1 MFLYKLG
8 YKTTGGDEH
17 MKILHILAQLPSRTG
32 SGVYYSNMIEG
43 FKKYNYEQKAIFGCQ
58 DEYFCNILDDEDQ
71 YPVVFKSEELPF
83 PIVGMSDVMPYENT
97 LYSSMN
103 EEMLHIWKQAFR
115 KRLEK
120 AKVDFNPDIIFAHHL
135 WILTSLVREVFPN
148 TKIIGLCHNTD
159 LRQAKMNPH
168 LKDKHVNR
176 IHELDYVFSAS
187 EEQKNEIVK
196 TYDVDINKIIA
207 VGGGFNQNIFYPP
220 KEKIYDD
227 KIRLVFCAKID
238 PSKGIYELIE
248 VYKSLG
254 RGDITLD
261 IIGSPDEENKKKI
274 EDYIKEDNS
283 IKVYNVKDQVALGD
297 ELRKKD
303 IFLMPSYYEG
313 LGLMAIESLACGLYV
328 VTTEIEALMTL
339 LGEDIKASGI
349 IKYIPLPRI
358 YDTDKPVKEDLP
370 EFKENL
376 KEAMLCQIEKIR
388 ERKVFHQDIEDKIKS
403 FSWEGLVD
411 NMNNII
417 RKISY

>member
-1 MFLYKLG
+1 
-8 YKTTGGDEH
+8 
-17 MKILHILAQLPSRTG
+17 MKILHVLAQLPSKTG

-43 FKKYNYEQKAIFGCQ
+43 FKKYNYEQKAIFGYQ
-58 DEYFCNILDDEDQ
+58 DEYLWDTLAYEDH

-97 LYSSMN
+97 LYSSMT
-103 EEMLHIWKQAFR
+103 EEMLDIWKVAFR

-120 AKVDFNPDIIFAHHL
+120 AKRDFNPDLIFAHHL
-135 WILTSLVREVFPN
+135 WILTSIVREVFPD

-168 LKDKHVNR
+168 LKDKYVDN
-176 IHELDYVFSAS
+176 IHELDYIFSIS
-187 EEQKNEIVK
+187 EQQKYEIVDI
-196 TYDVDINKIIA
+196 YSIDINKIIS
-207 VGGGFNQNIFYPP
+207 VGGGFNHNVFYPP
-220 KEKIYDD
+220 KEKNYTD

-254 RGDITLD
+254 LEDVTLD
-261 IIGSPDEENKKKI
+261 IIGNPDEENKKKI
-274 EDYIKEDNS
+274 EDYIQGDSN
-283 IKVYNVKDQVALGD
+283 IRVYNVKDQVALGD
-297 ELRKKD
+297 ELREKD
-303 IFLMPSYYEG
+303 IYLMPSYYEG

-339 LGEDIKASGI
+339 LGEEIGESGI
-349 IKYIPLPRI
+349 IKYVPFPRI

-370 EFKENL
+370 EFKEKL
-376 KEAMLCQIEKIR
+376 KKAILCQIEKVR
-388 ERKVFHQDIEDKIKS
+388 EKREFDKEMEDKIKS

-411 NMNNII
+411 NMNNILN
-417 RKISY
+417 STV